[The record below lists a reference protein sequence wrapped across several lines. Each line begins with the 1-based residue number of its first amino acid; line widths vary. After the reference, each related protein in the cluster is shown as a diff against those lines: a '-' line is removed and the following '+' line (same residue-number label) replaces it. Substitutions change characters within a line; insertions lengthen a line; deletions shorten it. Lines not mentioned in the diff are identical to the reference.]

1 MGEGQPVNSVFS
13 GQPAACAGVD
23 ELSQGSAA
31 AASSA
36 RAYDLPTFL
45 RSSDGS
51 SENDALGVCWET
63 R

>member
-1 MGEGQPVNSVFS
+1 MGKGQPVKSVFS

-36 RAYDLPTFL
+36 RGYDLPAFL

-51 SENDALGVCWET
+51 SGNDVLGMRWET

>member
-1 MGEGQPVNSVFS
+1 MGEGQPVNSVFA
-13 GQPAACAGVD
+13 GQPAACSGVD

-36 RAYDLPTFL
+36 RGYDLPAFL

-51 SENDALGVCWET
+51 SGNDALGVRWET